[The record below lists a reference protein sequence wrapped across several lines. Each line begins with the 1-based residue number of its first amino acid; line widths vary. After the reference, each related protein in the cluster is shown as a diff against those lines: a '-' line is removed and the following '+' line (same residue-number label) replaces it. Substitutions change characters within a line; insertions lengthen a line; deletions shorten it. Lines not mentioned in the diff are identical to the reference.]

1 MALTSLWNAT
11 HLMRLWSW
19 LPQWVHLDLGKLALD
34 GTPGLPLHGHWF
46 GLWECS
52 VSARGSQQMKHLG
65 MALAGSSSTALE

>member
-1 MALTSLWNAT
+1 MARTSRWNAT
-11 HLMRLWSW
+11 HLMRLWSL

-52 VSARGSQQMKHLG
+52 VSARGSQQM
-65 MALAGSSSTALE
+65 